1 MGGLMD
7 NLSDKLSND
16 RQKSELVES
25 VKWLRLAVA
34 KINELS
40 IPATPEVYTVWY
52 EYFAERRHDLKNAID
67 LRLEKKA
74 PLTAEV
80 CQQLFNEYFIAIPEQ
95 QLQELRQAIR
105 ALIELLKIELNE
117 LNTGMESFSDVLE
130 DCEDDLKHDPQV
142 DSLQSIIKVL
152 LEETKKCRSR
162 NHQALS
168 KVYHLSSE
176 IDSLQDSLDKMGE
189 EIFKDSLTD
198 VGNRRGFDK
207 QLMEAVK
214 KAREENTPLSLIF
227 LDIDYFKKVNDAHG
241 HLVGD
246 RVLRFIAETL
256 KRSVKGGDYVAR
268 YGGEEFALILPNT
281 DLDGGRSV
289 AYQVQVNVAKTKLT
303 KKKGGKPIG
312 SVTISGGLSTLREE
326 DTEESF
332 IDRVDNFLYDAKNAG
347 RNMIKSDYEDRLQ
360 SKTKN

>member
-1 MGGLMD
+1 MD

-16 RQKSELVES
+16 RQKSELAES

-40 IPATPEVYTVWY
+40 IPATPEVYTIWY
-52 EYFAERRHDLKNAID
+52 EYYAEQRHDLKNAID
-67 LRLEKKA
+67 QRLQRDEPFSA
-74 PLTAEV
+74 SV

-95 QLQELRQAIR
+95 KLQELRQAIR
-105 ALIELLKIELNE
+105 VLIDQLKLELNE
-117 LNTGMESFSDVLE
+117 LNNGMESYSDVLE
-130 DCEDDLKHDPQV
+130 NCEGDLQQAPEV

-168 KVYHLSSE
+168 KVYHLSTE
-176 IDSLQDSLDKMGE
+176 IDTLQNSLEKMGE
-189 EIFKDSLTD
+189 EVFKDSLTN

-207 QLMEAVK
+207 QLAEAVK
-214 KAREENTPLSLIF
+214 KARKENSPLALIF
-227 LDIDYFKKVNDAHG
+227 LDIDYFKRVNDEHG

-312 SVTISGGLSTLREE
+312 SVTISGGLSTLRED

-332 IDRVDNFLYDAKNAG
+332 INRVDTFLYDAKNAG
-347 RNMIKSDYEDRLQ
+347 RNMIKSDYEERLE
-360 SKTKN
+360 SKAKN

>member
-1 MGGLMD
+1 
-7 NLSDKLSND
+7 
-16 RQKSELVES
+16 
-25 VKWLRLAVA
+25 
-34 KINELS
+34 
-40 IPATPEVYTVWY
+40 
-52 EYFAERRHDLKNAID
+52 
-67 LRLEKKA
+67 
-74 PLTAEV
+74 V

-95 QLQELRQAIR
+95 KLQELRQAIR
-105 ALIELLKIELNE
+105 VLIDQLKLELNE
-117 LNTGMESFSDVLE
+117 LNNGMESYSDVLE
-130 DCEDDLKHDPQV
+130 NCEGDLQQAPEV

-168 KVYHLSSE
+168 KVYHLSTE
-176 IDSLQDSLDKMGE
+176 IDTLQNSLEKMGE
-189 EIFKDSLTD
+189 EVFKDSLTN

-207 QLMEAVK
+207 QLAEAVK
-214 KAREENTPLSLIF
+214 KARKENSPLALIF
-227 LDIDYFKKVNDAHG
+227 LDIDYFKRVNDEHG

-312 SVTISGGLSTLREE
+312 SVTISGGLSTLRED

-332 IDRVDNFLYDAKNAG
+332 INRVDTFLYDAKNAG
-347 RNMIKSDYEDRLQ
+347 RNMIKSDYEERLE
-360 SKTKN
+360 SKAKN